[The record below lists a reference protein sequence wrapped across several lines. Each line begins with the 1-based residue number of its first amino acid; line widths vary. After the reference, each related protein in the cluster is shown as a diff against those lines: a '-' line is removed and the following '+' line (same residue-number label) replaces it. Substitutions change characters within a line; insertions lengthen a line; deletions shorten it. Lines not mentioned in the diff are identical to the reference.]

1 MKRAVFEKDFI
12 RVEDSETGTP
22 GAFLKFAFQVQAA
35 LYKLRYRFVHV
46 KPQDKKYNVAVC
58 AIFKNEAPYLKE
70 WIEFNHLV
78 GVEHF
83 YLYNNNSEDDYQSVL
98 EEYVQSGLVTLIQFP
113 YEQAQMKCYKDCI
126 DKYAGETKWLG
137 FIDIDEFIVPKSTN
151 DIYGFLKPFETKR
164 GAVKLNWQLFGTS
177 GRMDRDIEG
186 LVAEDFTSA
195 GRSITTSANAST
207 IRRSVSTRIRRRM
220 RGCITASG
228 RCTREDSFRRSMHLT
243 MSAPV
248 HSARRTAGIFR
259 SSSIT
264 ILRSPIRNM

>member
-22 GAFLKFAFQVQAA
+22 GAFLKFAFRVQAA

-177 GRMDRDIEG
+177 GRMDRYRRSCG
-186 LVAEDFTSA
+186 GGFHCLLAEVLRRRQMLLQYGVRCQPGFAAECGDASQLLDDVQGKTASA
-195 GRSITTSANAST
+195 GQ
-207 IRRSVSTRIRRRM
+207 
-220 RGCITASG
+220 CI
-228 RCTREDSFRRSMHLT
+228 
-243 MSAPV
+243 
-248 HSARRTAGIFR
+248 
-259 SSSIT
+259 
-264 ILRSPIRNM
+264 

>member
-22 GAFLKFAFQVQAA
+22 GAFLKFAFRVQAA

-151 DIYGFLKPFETKR
+151 DIYGF
-164 GAVKLNWQLFGTS
+164 
-177 GRMDRDIEG
+177 
-186 LVAEDFTSA
+186 
-195 GRSITTSANAST
+195 
-207 IRRSVSTRIRRRM
+207 
-220 RGCITASG
+220 
-228 RCTREDSFRRSMHLT
+228 
-243 MSAPV
+243 
-248 HSARRTAGIFR
+248 
-259 SSSIT
+259 
-264 ILRSPIRNM
+264 